1 MTTLTLR
8 STKGLPL
15 THQEVDDNFSNLD
28 SDMIDSAGVN
38 SLWDTRYAT
47 KNLIVL
53 DDGASSSESQPTNM
67 QVLTAVEYLVLGLGA
82 NIDSDTL
89 YFLT

>member
-8 STKGLPL
+8 STKGSPL

-47 KNLIVL
+47 KNLVTL
-53 DDGASSSESQPTNM
+53 DDEASSSENQPTKI
-67 QVLTAVEYLVLGLGA
+67 QVLTATEYVILGIGSSV
-82 NIDSDTL
+82 DSDTL